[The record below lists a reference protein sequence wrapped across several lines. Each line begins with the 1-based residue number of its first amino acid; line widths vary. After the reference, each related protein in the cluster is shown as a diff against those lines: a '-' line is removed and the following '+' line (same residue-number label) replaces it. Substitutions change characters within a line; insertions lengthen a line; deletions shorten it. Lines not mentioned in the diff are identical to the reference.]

1 MAASR
6 GRVLRSERDRF
17 GGRIGLRIEAMRREL
32 ARRAIVLKP
41 DEGVLLKPNEAARRG
56 IELVRRQILH
66 FVLTIRRHDMSSVV
80 SDGHQ
85 GPPPWLVTARLNEV
99 RDLCHS
105 EKRLLSRFQMERAK
119 LPGGGPAGANK
130 GRACNAS
137 ASPFGRASRARRALT
152 RAPQGE
158 E

>member
-1 MAASR
+1 
-6 GRVLRSERDRF
+6 GRRV
-17 GGRIGLRIEAMRREL
+17 GLWIEAMRREL

-41 DEGVLLKPNEAARRG
+41 DEGVLLKPDEAARRG

-99 RDLCHS
+99 RDLCHI
-105 EKRLLSRFQMERAK
+105 EKRLLSRFQT
-119 LPGGGPAGANK
+119 GARK
-130 GRACNAS
+130 IT
-137 ASPFGRASRARRALT
+137 RRRIPQALT
-152 RAPQGE
+152 RAAVATPRPRPSRRPLARPPQGE
-158 E
+158 EQILRKFRLILRRVR